1 MCLKPILWLSYEK
14 ETSTLF
20 TLEQNV
26 YIKHNNKTIIE
37 TIWSV
42 LHAKKLPFMLWAKVV
57 NVVVHV
63 WNCTLNKQI
72 SKTPYKMVYNSQ
84 PNFSYFK
91 KINNE
96 FFHYLLKHLWKKLD
110 VKLKKLIVIDIW
122 FGRSCI
128 LIMKFHN

>member
-1 MCLKPILWLSYEK
+1 MTKAMK
-14 ETSTLF
+14 HETSTSF

-26 YIKHNNKTIIE
+26 YIKHSKKTIIE

-42 LHAKKLPFMLWAKVV
+42 FHAKKLPFMLWAKVA

-72 SKTPYKMVYNSQ
+72 SKTPYKMVYSSQ

-96 FFHYLLKHLWKKLD
+96 VFHYLFKHFIKSWML
-110 VKLKKLIVIDIW
+110 
-122 FGRSCI
+122 S
-128 LIMKFHN
+128 